1 MDVDDKNRQTN
12 KKKTG
17 KESDAMPSENE
28 QIHEWMRMGGERK
41 IRVKI
46 NCWSGL
52 GR

>member
-1 MDVDDKNRQTN
+1 MTKTDKPI

-41 IRVKI
+41 IRSK
-46 NCWSGL
+46 S
-52 GR
+52 